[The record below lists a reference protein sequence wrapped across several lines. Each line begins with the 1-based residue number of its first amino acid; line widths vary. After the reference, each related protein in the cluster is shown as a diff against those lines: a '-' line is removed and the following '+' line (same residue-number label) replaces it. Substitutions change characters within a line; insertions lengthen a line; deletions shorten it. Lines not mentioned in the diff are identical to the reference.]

1 MTYRPNPWRTY
12 QQAATQTAS
21 PGQLIL
27 MLYDGAI
34 RFLLQAEQGFTLED
48 PLEFNQTIHNNISR
62 AQAIINELNCSLNVA
77 QGGEFAQKM
86 RSLYEYFD
94 RRLME
99 SNLRKETTG
108 IREVVQRMS
117 VLRDAWAEMLQNRG
131 TEAAETE
138 VLESVSTIA

>member
-1 MTYRPNPWRTY
+1 
-12 QQAATQTAS
+12 
-21 PGQLIL
+21 